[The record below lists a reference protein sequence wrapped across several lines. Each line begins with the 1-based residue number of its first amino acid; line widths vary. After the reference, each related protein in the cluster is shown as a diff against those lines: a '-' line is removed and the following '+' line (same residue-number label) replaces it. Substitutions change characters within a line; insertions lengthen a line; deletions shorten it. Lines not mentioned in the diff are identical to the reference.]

1 MLIFM
6 NGLYGLRAARIGTE
20 KYILYLYKLIMFYGS
35 RTALLVLSRGI
46 QVYVVSTI
54 FFFFPDRRTFIYAYH
69 IV

>member
-1 MLIFM
+1 M
-6 NGLYGLRAARIGTE
+6 GVERP
-20 KYILYLYKLIMFYGS
+20 
-35 RTALLVLSRGI
+35 LLVLSRGI